1 MWSISFGLDLIFL
14 MDNSV
19 QHLFMC
25 LMAISI
31 VSLEKYSKVCCFYI
45 IYLFIYFWLYSLLLH
60 RLFSSCRQQG
70 YILVAECELLLAVFS
85 CCGAWALGHVG
96 FSSLASGF
104 RSCGSWAP
112 QHGLSSALQHVG
124 STQTRDWIHG
134 SSILWMHPRL
144 LNSPANSLPLSH
156 QWSPSVF
163 KMSLLSSLPFYC
175 SVAGVLLMYFGV
187 EGYTRPLS
195 NTCIY
200 VQIFSPILCVV
211 CLLFFII
218 SFHTQKFLIVYSVYF
233 FFHYLRF

>member
-1 MWSISFGLDLIFL
+1 M
-14 MDNSV
+14 
-19 QHLFMC
+19 
-25 LMAISI
+25 
-31 VSLEKYSKVCCFYI
+31 
-45 IYLFIYFWLYSLLLH
+45 
-60 RLFSSCRQQG
+60 
-70 YILVAECELLLAVFS
+70 
-85 CCGAWALGHVG
+85 G

-134 SSILWMHPRL
+134 SSILWMHPCL
-144 LNSPANSLPLSH
+144 LNSPANPLPLSH

-211 CLLFFII
+211 CLPFFYNIFSYTKIFNCIFSLFFLSLLEILV
-218 SFHTQKFLIVYSVYF
+218 S
-233 FFHYLRF
+233 YLRNQYLIQSHKDLHLCLLLHLLNKIPWPVLS